1 MDTLIH
7 YVALLKNGE
16 KYHDS
21 CADDAIYF
29 LERAKDA
36 FEAMSTCPE
45 KWYRDSK
52 FSNRV
57 LASSL
62 PFLLL
67 QSQVL
72 SNLDPEENLPN
83 TPVSVPL
90 DSDSYEPEF

>member
-7 YVALLKNGE
+7 YITLLKNGE
-16 KYHDS
+16 KYHDC

-45 KWYRDSK
+45 KWYRDSE
-52 FSNRV
+52 FSSQV

-72 SNLDPEENLPN
+72 SNQYPEESSPD

-90 DSDSYEPEF
+90 DLDNYEPEF

>member
-7 YVALLKNGE
+7 YVTLLKNGE
-16 KYHDS
+16 KYHDA
-21 CADDAIYF
+21 CADDAVYF

-36 FEAMSTCPE
+36 FEAMNTCPE

-72 SNLDPEENLPN
+72 SNLDPEESLPD
-83 TPVSVPL
+83 TPVLAPL
-90 DSDSYEPEF
+90 DLDSYEPEF

>member
-7 YVALLKNGE
+7 YVKLLKNGE
-16 KYHDS
+16 KYHDC
-21 CADDAIYF
+21 CADDAVYF

-45 KWYRDSK
+45 KWYRDSE
-52 FSNRV
+52 FSAKV

-72 SNLDPEENLPN
+72 SNLDPEESSQD
-83 TPVSVPL
+83 TPVSVQL
-90 DSDSYEPEF
+90 DLDSYEPEF